1 MCGWL
6 ITYFVLGEC
15 ISHVLTLCLS
25 NLLLFFFI
33 CVLLSDR
40 VVLHFLALDESI
52 GYFMIWVWYTL
63 EVALFVDIVIHIVL
77 PGAVAIGE
85 TVLLCSFGCVHFR

>member
-1 MCGWL
+1 MCSVL
-6 ITYFVLGEC
+6 TYFVLGEN
-15 ISHVLTLCLS
+15 IGHVRMLCLS
-25 NLLLFFFI
+25 NLLLSCVI

-40 VVLHFLALDESI
+40 IVLHFLALDEGI

-77 PGAVAIGE
+77 PGAIAIGE
-85 TVLLCSFGCVHFR
+85 TVLLCSIGCVHFR